1 LHVLPW
7 EIGRSRPDVETQVA
21 LRTFLRPAA
30 LTVVA
35 LATTL
40 VDSVMPDALSP
51 RHLVRR
57 LAQIAALV
65 VVAALLLATLPGLS
79 ELRSR
84 FSDARPGWVALA
96 LVLEVGSVVSF
107 IVVFRGVFCQ
117 RMPWGFS
124 AEVGLSEQAANVLLP
139 AGGAGGLALGAWAL
153 NRAGM
158 PAGHIARRT
167 VAFFL
172 ITSSANFV
180 VAVLAGIGLL
190 TGVLPGDAT
199 AAMAAIPAA
208 LAVLTISIVLVLP
221 RLLPA
226 GSRTDGRIRH
236 AAAAVAEGVRDA
248 GALLRS
254 GRPSVIGGA
263 AGYLLFDI
271 AALTAAFHAFGGAPA
286 AGDFLLAYVIG
297 QLGGL
302 IPLPGG
308 VGGTDG
314 GLVAALALY
323 GTPLAS
329 ATAAVLA
336 YRAFQLGLP
345 AVAGTVAFARLRQTL
360 AHDTRAAAG
369 CEPLAAP
376 VREPAAV
383 TVAQRLA
390 V

>member
-1 LHVLPW
+1 
-7 EIGRSRPDVETQVA
+7 
-21 LRTFLRPAA
+21 
-30 LTVVA
+30 
-35 LATTL
+35 
-40 VDSVMPDALSP
+40 MPDALSP
-51 RHLVRR
+51 RHL
-57 LAQIAALV
+57 AQRVAQVAALV
-65 VVAALLLATLPGLS
+65 IVAGLLLATLPGLS
-79 ELRSR
+79 DVRER
-84 FSDARPGWVALA
+84 FGDARPGWVAVALA
-96 LVLEVGSVVSF
+96 LEVGSILSF
-107 IVVFRGVFCQ
+107 VAVFRGVFCV

-124 AEVGLSEQAANVLLP
+124 AQVGLSEQAANVLLP

-158 PAGHIARRT
+158 SPGHIARRT

-172 ITSSANFV
+172 ITSSTNFV
-180 VAVLAGIGLL
+180 VAVLAGLGVL
-190 TGVLPGDAT
+190 TGVLPGHAT
-199 AAMAAIPAA
+199 FA
-208 LAVLTISIVLVLP
+208 LAAVPAGLALLSISIVLLLP
-221 RLLPA
+221 RLLPE
-226 GSRTDGRIRH
+226 GSRNDGRLRH
-236 AAAAVAEGVRDA
+236 AAATVAEGVRDA
-248 GALLRS
+248 GALVRS

-263 AGYLLFDI
+263 AGYLAFDM
-271 AALTAAFHAFGGAPA
+271 AALIAAFHAFGHAPA

-345 AVAGTVAFARLRQTL
+345 ALTGTVAFGRLRHTL
-360 AHDTRAAAG
+360 SRDTRAAAG

-376 VREPAAV
+376 VREPAAAA
-383 TVAQRLA
+383 VARHVA